1 MSAPKPVAKWD
12 VDEVVA
18 FLGSIGLPQLG
29 DAFQANAVNGKDLI
43 DLSDEDYKDSL
54 GCTALQVKKI
64 RRELQDFG
72 VGAAVGGFAGAA
84 VSSGQPQ
91 APASE
96 PAPPSAPEPAA
107 KDGGDKAAALSAE
120 IAQLESRA
128 NEVQSGAQ
136 AYAAGQQYLR
146 KAEAQLKSASGSLT
160 ITQVS
165 GATNMLQDMRRPGR
179 GVGFRRGPIE
189 RRSNFTHN
197 AIEIGTVHKAN
208 AMMKEAAQ
216 NIEAARRHLPNLP
229 FIKPANIKQ
238 AMSGVF
244 FNALLAPGLVGD
256 VMQNAAV
263 KKSKGQVQEMLQEV
277 VQALDWCTNNMTAAQ
292 AEAAQIRGSL
302 QAKQSELS
310 SLPR

>member
-1 MSAPKPVAKWD
+1 MSAPKPVSRWD
-12 VDEVVA
+12 IDDVVA

-29 DAFQANAVNGKDLI
+29 DSFRANAVNGKDLS
-43 DLSDEDYKDSL
+43 DLSDEDFKESL

-72 VGAAVGGFAGAA
+72 VGATVPAGG
-84 VSSGQPQ
+84 QQ
-91 APASE
+91 QPASVDI
-96 PAPPSAPEPAA
+96 PAPVAAAPQPAA
-107 KDGGDKAAALSAE
+107 SGGGDKAAALSAE

-160 ITQVS
+160 VTQVS
-165 GATNMLQDMRRPGR
+165 GATNMLQDIRRPGR
-179 GVGFRRGPIE
+179 AVGFRRGPLE
-189 RRSNFTHN
+189 RRNDFAHN
-197 AIEIGTVHKAN
+197 VIEIGTVHKAN

-263 KKSKGQVQEMLQEV
+263 RKSKAQVQEMLQEV

-310 SLPR
+310 SLSR

>member
-1 MSAPKPVAKWD
+1 MSAPKPVSRWD
-12 VDEVVA
+12 IDDVVA

-29 DAFQANAVNGKDLI
+29 DSFRANAVNGKDLS
-43 DLSDEDYKDSL
+43 DLSDEDFKESL

-72 VGAAVGGFAGAA
+72 VGATAGTGSGVGG
-84 VSSGQPQ
+84 QQ
-91 APASE
+91 QPASVDT
-96 PAPPSAPEPAA
+96 PTPVAAAPEPAA
-107 KDGGDKAAALSAE
+107 SGGGDKAAALSAE

-160 ITQVS
+160 VTQVS
-165 GATNMLQDMRRPGR
+165 GATNMLQDIRRPG
-179 GVGFRRGPIE
+179 GAVGFRRGPLE
-189 RRSNFTHN
+189 RRNDFAHN
-197 AIEIGTVHKAN
+197 VIEIGTVHKAN

-263 KKSKGQVQEMLQEV
+263 RKSKAQVQEMLQEV

-310 SLPR
+310 SLSR